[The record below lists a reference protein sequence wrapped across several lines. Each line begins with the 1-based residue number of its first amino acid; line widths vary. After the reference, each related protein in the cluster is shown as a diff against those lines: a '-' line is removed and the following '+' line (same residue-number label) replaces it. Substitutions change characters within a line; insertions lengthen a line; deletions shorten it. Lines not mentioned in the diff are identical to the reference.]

1 VANRKRRRPAA
12 ARTTTAPRAAA
23 APPEPEVVP
32 AGRGRA
38 ARNTD
43 PDSEPTWNRTGL
55 LVLLA
60 LVFVLEV
67 AIGAVSHAIG
77 HRQRLLIVDLFF
89 WQAPF
94 VLPACVILMPAAKYL
109 THQPR
114 TLRFLE
120 SLSLGAV
127 FALLSLLLITVFVHP
142 ALPGSLNTDQYID
155 RLQAGDAVG
164 IVLADVLAMLGS
176 AQLFPGIQ
184 RMLSAPGRRAR
195 RRMVQR
201 NAAAAG
207 PRSSAARR
215 PKGASKPKR

>member
-12 ARTTTAPRAAA
+12 ARTTTAARAAA
-23 APPEPEVVP
+23 ATPEPEVVP